1 MNRRPQDRALL
12 LAGFALSVAILYWL
26 GAHVWALI
34 EPWF

>member
-1 MNRRPQDRALL
+1 MNRRTQDRALL
-12 LAGFALSVAILYWL
+12 LAGFALSTVIVIAI